1 MGIKTEKEY
10 EVHYYEVNYKLECKI
25 SSIINYFCDIGTFQS
40 ESLGVGI
47 DYLTERRLAWV
58 FYRYD
63 INIKRYPKFGEK
75 IKVVTKA
82 KSFKKFY
89 ASREYE
95 IYDENNEKI
104 VDGEGTFLLINIDKR
119 RAVRIPDDQY
129 TAYGVELDEKS
140 DIKIEKLEKLGVTC
154 FGENRVQAFLEK
166 YENYHGNGEFQFI
179 GTLQPNK
186 VKYII
191 DKVTLIH
198 AVDRYSLLKEIEK
211 QAAKRDLE
219 MPVLIQVNIAKE
231 ESKHGFEVEEIDEV
245 FNSLKDYPHVKVRGL
260 MMMAPHIESSE
271 TEKYFKMTQELL
283 QRLQKDYPM
292 YQLDQLSMGM
302 SNDYHEALNHGS
314 TMIRI
319 GSALFK

>member
-1 MGIKTEKEY
+1 MIVNEEAVKKILEEVKPAKLVAATKYVDVKE
-10 EVHYYEVNYKLECKI
+10 
-25 SSIINYFCDIGTFQS
+25 
-40 ESLGVGI
+40 
-47 DYLTERRLAWV
+47 
-58 FYRYD
+58 
-63 INIKRYPKFGEK
+63 
-75 IKVVTKA
+75 
-82 KSFKKFY
+82 
-89 ASREYE
+89 
-95 IYDENNEKI
+95 
-104 VDGEGTFLLINIDKR
+104 
-119 RAVRIPDDQY
+119 
-129 TAYGVELDEKS
+129 
-140 DIKIEKLEKLGVTC
+140 IEKLEKLGVTC

-245 FNSLKDYPHVKVRGL
+245 FNSLKDYTHVKVRGL

>member
-1 MGIKTEKEY
+1 MIVNEEAVKKILEEVKPAKLVAATKYVDVKE
-10 EVHYYEVNYKLECKI
+10 
-25 SSIINYFCDIGTFQS
+25 
-40 ESLGVGI
+40 
-47 DYLTERRLAWV
+47 
-58 FYRYD
+58 
-63 INIKRYPKFGEK
+63 
-75 IKVVTKA
+75 
-82 KSFKKFY
+82 
-89 ASREYE
+89 
-95 IYDENNEKI
+95 
-104 VDGEGTFLLINIDKR
+104 
-119 RAVRIPDDQY
+119 
-129 TAYGVELDEKS
+129 
-140 DIKIEKLEKLGVTC
+140 IEKLEKLGVTC

-211 QAAKRDLE
+211 QPAKRDLE

-245 FNSLKDYPHVKVRGL
+245 FSNLKDYPHVKVRGL

-283 QRLQKDYPM
+283 QRLQKEYPM

-314 TMIRI
+314 TMIRV

>member
-1 MGIKTEKEY
+1 MIVNEEAVKKILEEVKPAKLVAATKYVDVKE
-10 EVHYYEVNYKLECKI
+10 
-25 SSIINYFCDIGTFQS
+25 
-40 ESLGVGI
+40 
-47 DYLTERRLAWV
+47 
-58 FYRYD
+58 
-63 INIKRYPKFGEK
+63 
-75 IKVVTKA
+75 
-82 KSFKKFY
+82 
-89 ASREYE
+89 
-95 IYDENNEKI
+95 
-104 VDGEGTFLLINIDKR
+104 
-119 RAVRIPDDQY
+119 
-129 TAYGVELDEKS
+129 
-140 DIKIEKLEKLGVTC
+140 IEKLEKLGVTC

-198 AVDRYSLLKEIEK
+198 AVDRYSLLKELEK

-245 FNSLKDYPHVKVRGL
+245 FSNLKDYPHVKVRGL

-283 QRLQKDYPM
+283 QRLQKEYPM

>member
-1 MGIKTEKEY
+1 MIVNEEAVKKILEEVKPAKLVAATKYVDVKE
-10 EVHYYEVNYKLECKI
+10 
-25 SSIINYFCDIGTFQS
+25 
-40 ESLGVGI
+40 
-47 DYLTERRLAWV
+47 
-58 FYRYD
+58 
-63 INIKRYPKFGEK
+63 
-75 IKVVTKA
+75 
-82 KSFKKFY
+82 
-89 ASREYE
+89 
-95 IYDENNEKI
+95 
-104 VDGEGTFLLINIDKR
+104 
-119 RAVRIPDDQY
+119 
-129 TAYGVELDEKS
+129 
-140 DIKIEKLEKLGVTC
+140 IEKLEKLGVTC

-245 FNSLKDYPHVKVRGL
+245 FSILKDYPHVKVRGL

-283 QRLQKDYPM
+283 QRLQKEYPM

>member
-1 MGIKTEKEY
+1 MIVNEEAVKKILEEVKPAKLVAATKYVDVKE
-10 EVHYYEVNYKLECKI
+10 
-25 SSIINYFCDIGTFQS
+25 
-40 ESLGVGI
+40 
-47 DYLTERRLAWV
+47 
-58 FYRYD
+58 
-63 INIKRYPKFGEK
+63 
-75 IKVVTKA
+75 
-82 KSFKKFY
+82 
-89 ASREYE
+89 
-95 IYDENNEKI
+95 
-104 VDGEGTFLLINIDKR
+104 
-119 RAVRIPDDQY
+119 
-129 TAYGVELDEKS
+129 
-140 DIKIEKLEKLGVTC
+140 IEKLEKLGVTC

-245 FNSLKDYPHVKVRGL
+245 FSNLKDYPHVKVRGL
-260 MMMAPHIESSE
+260 MMMAPNIESSE

-283 QRLQKDYPM
+283 QRLQKEYPM

>member
-1 MGIKTEKEY
+1 MHVNEQAVKEILD
-10 EVHYYEVNYKLECKI
+10 KLNGAK
-25 SSIINYFCDIGTFQS
+25 
-40 ESLGVGI
+40 LV
-47 DYLTERRLAWV
+47 AA
-58 FYRYD
+58 
-63 INIKRYPKFGEK
+63 
-75 IKVVTKA
+75 TK
-82 KSFKKFY
+82 Y
-89 ASREYE
+89 
-95 IYDENNEKI
+95 
-104 VDGEGTFLLINIDKR
+104 VDVKE
-119 RAVRIPDDQY
+119 
-129 TAYGVELDEKS
+129 
-140 DIKIEKLEKLGVTC
+140 IEKLEKLGVAC

-245 FNSLKDYPHVKVRGL
+245 FSCLKDYPHVKVRGL

-302 SNDYHEALNHGS
+302 SNDYQIALEYGA

-319 GSALFK
+319 GSALFE

>member
-1 MGIKTEKEY
+1 MIVNEEAVKKILEEVKPTKLVAATKYVDVKE
-10 EVHYYEVNYKLECKI
+10 
-25 SSIINYFCDIGTFQS
+25 
-40 ESLGVGI
+40 
-47 DYLTERRLAWV
+47 
-58 FYRYD
+58 
-63 INIKRYPKFGEK
+63 
-75 IKVVTKA
+75 
-82 KSFKKFY
+82 
-89 ASREYE
+89 
-95 IYDENNEKI
+95 
-104 VDGEGTFLLINIDKR
+104 
-119 RAVRIPDDQY
+119 
-129 TAYGVELDEKS
+129 
-140 DIKIEKLEKLGVTC
+140 IEKLEKLGVTC

-245 FNSLKDYPHVKVRGL
+245 FSNLKDYPHVKVRGL

-283 QRLQKDYPM
+283 QRLQKEYPM

>member
-1 MGIKTEKEY
+1 MIVNEEAVKKILEEVKPAKLVAATKYVDVKE
-10 EVHYYEVNYKLECKI
+10 
-25 SSIINYFCDIGTFQS
+25 
-40 ESLGVGI
+40 
-47 DYLTERRLAWV
+47 
-58 FYRYD
+58 
-63 INIKRYPKFGEK
+63 
-75 IKVVTKA
+75 
-82 KSFKKFY
+82 
-89 ASREYE
+89 
-95 IYDENNEKI
+95 
-104 VDGEGTFLLINIDKR
+104 
-119 RAVRIPDDQY
+119 
-129 TAYGVELDEKS
+129 
-140 DIKIEKLEKLGVTC
+140 IEKLEKLGVTC

-211 QAAKRDLE
+211 QAAKRVLE

-245 FNSLKDYPHVKVRGL
+245 FNCLKDYPHVKVRGL

-271 TEKYFKMTQELL
+271 TEKYFKMTQEFL

>member
-1 MGIKTEKEY
+1 MIVNEEPVKTILEEVKPAKLVAATKYVDVKE
-10 EVHYYEVNYKLECKI
+10 
-25 SSIINYFCDIGTFQS
+25 
-40 ESLGVGI
+40 
-47 DYLTERRLAWV
+47 
-58 FYRYD
+58 
-63 INIKRYPKFGEK
+63 
-75 IKVVTKA
+75 
-82 KSFKKFY
+82 
-89 ASREYE
+89 
-95 IYDENNEKI
+95 
-104 VDGEGTFLLINIDKR
+104 
-119 RAVRIPDDQY
+119 
-129 TAYGVELDEKS
+129 
-140 DIKIEKLEKLGVTC
+140 IEKLEKLGVTC

-245 FNSLKDYPHVKVRGL
+245 FSNLKDYPHVKVRGL

-283 QRLQKDYPM
+283 QRLQKEYPM

>member
-1 MGIKTEKEY
+1 MIVNEEAVKKILEEAKPAKLVAATKYVDVKE
-10 EVHYYEVNYKLECKI
+10 
-25 SSIINYFCDIGTFQS
+25 
-40 ESLGVGI
+40 
-47 DYLTERRLAWV
+47 
-58 FYRYD
+58 
-63 INIKRYPKFGEK
+63 
-75 IKVVTKA
+75 
-82 KSFKKFY
+82 
-89 ASREYE
+89 
-95 IYDENNEKI
+95 
-104 VDGEGTFLLINIDKR
+104 
-119 RAVRIPDDQY
+119 
-129 TAYGVELDEKS
+129 
-140 DIKIEKLEKLGVTC
+140 IEKLEKLGVTC

-245 FNSLKDYPHVKVRGL
+245 FNCLKDYPHVKVRGL

>member
-1 MGIKTEKEY
+1 MIVNEEAVKKILEEVKPAKLVSATKYVDVKE
-10 EVHYYEVNYKLECKI
+10 
-25 SSIINYFCDIGTFQS
+25 
-40 ESLGVGI
+40 
-47 DYLTERRLAWV
+47 
-58 FYRYD
+58 
-63 INIKRYPKFGEK
+63 
-75 IKVVTKA
+75 
-82 KSFKKFY
+82 
-89 ASREYE
+89 
-95 IYDENNEKI
+95 
-104 VDGEGTFLLINIDKR
+104 
-119 RAVRIPDDQY
+119 
-129 TAYGVELDEKS
+129 
-140 DIKIEKLEKLGVTC
+140 IEKLEKLGVTC

-245 FNSLKDYPHVKVRGL
+245 FSNLKDYPHVKVRGL

-283 QRLQKDYPM
+283 QRLQKEYPM

>member
-1 MGIKTEKEY
+1 MIVNEEAVKKILEEVKPAKLVAATKYVDVKE
-10 EVHYYEVNYKLECKI
+10 
-25 SSIINYFCDIGTFQS
+25 
-40 ESLGVGI
+40 
-47 DYLTERRLAWV
+47 
-58 FYRYD
+58 
-63 INIKRYPKFGEK
+63 
-75 IKVVTKA
+75 
-82 KSFKKFY
+82 
-89 ASREYE
+89 
-95 IYDENNEKI
+95 
-104 VDGEGTFLLINIDKR
+104 
-119 RAVRIPDDQY
+119 
-129 TAYGVELDEKS
+129 
-140 DIKIEKLEKLGVTC
+140 IEKLEKLGVTC

-198 AVDRYSLLKEIEK
+198 AVDRYYLLKEIEK

-231 ESKHGFEVEEIDEV
+231 ESKHGFEMEEIDEV
-245 FNSLKDYPHVKVRGL
+245 FSNLKDYPHVKVRGL

-283 QRLQKDYPM
+283 QRLQKEYPM

-302 SNDYHEALNHGS
+302 SNDYHEALKHGS

>member
-1 MGIKTEKEY
+1 MIVNEEAVKKILEEVKPAKLVAATKYVDVKE
-10 EVHYYEVNYKLECKI
+10 
-25 SSIINYFCDIGTFQS
+25 
-40 ESLGVGI
+40 
-47 DYLTERRLAWV
+47 
-58 FYRYD
+58 
-63 INIKRYPKFGEK
+63 
-75 IKVVTKA
+75 
-82 KSFKKFY
+82 
-89 ASREYE
+89 
-95 IYDENNEKI
+95 
-104 VDGEGTFLLINIDKR
+104 
-119 RAVRIPDDQY
+119 
-129 TAYGVELDEKS
+129 
-140 DIKIEKLEKLGVTC
+140 IEKLEKLGVTC

-219 MPVLIQVNIAKE
+219 LPVLIQVNIAKE

-245 FNSLKDYPHVKVRGL
+245 FSNLKDYPHVKVRGL

-283 QRLQKDYPM
+283 QRLQKEYPM

-314 TMIRI
+314 TMIRV

>member
-1 MGIKTEKEY
+1 MIVNEEAVKKILEEVKPEKL
-10 EVHYYEVNYKLECKI
+10 V
-25 SSIINYFCDIGTFQS
+25 
-40 ESLGVGI
+40 
-47 DYLTERRLAWV
+47 AA
-58 FYRYD
+58 
-63 INIKRYPKFGEK
+63 
-75 IKVVTKA
+75 TK
-82 KSFKKFY
+82 Y
-89 ASREYE
+89 
-95 IYDENNEKI
+95 
-104 VDGEGTFLLINIDKR
+104 VDVKE
-119 RAVRIPDDQY
+119 
-129 TAYGVELDEKS
+129 
-140 DIKIEKLEKLGVTC
+140 IEKLEKLGVTC

-245 FNSLKDYPHVKVRGL
+245 FSNLKDYPHVKVRGL

-283 QRLQKDYPM
+283 QRLQKEYPM

>member
-1 MGIKTEKEY
+1 MIVNEEAVKKILEEVKPVKLVAATKYVDVKE
-10 EVHYYEVNYKLECKI
+10 
-25 SSIINYFCDIGTFQS
+25 
-40 ESLGVGI
+40 
-47 DYLTERRLAWV
+47 
-58 FYRYD
+58 
-63 INIKRYPKFGEK
+63 
-75 IKVVTKA
+75 
-82 KSFKKFY
+82 
-89 ASREYE
+89 
-95 IYDENNEKI
+95 
-104 VDGEGTFLLINIDKR
+104 
-119 RAVRIPDDQY
+119 
-129 TAYGVELDEKS
+129 
-140 DIKIEKLEKLGVTC
+140 IEKLEKLGVTC

-245 FNSLKDYPHVKVRGL
+245 FNCLKDYPHVKVRGL

>member
-1 MGIKTEKEY
+1 MIVYEEAVKKILEEVKPAKLVAATKYVDVKE
-10 EVHYYEVNYKLECKI
+10 
-25 SSIINYFCDIGTFQS
+25 
-40 ESLGVGI
+40 
-47 DYLTERRLAWV
+47 
-58 FYRYD
+58 
-63 INIKRYPKFGEK
+63 
-75 IKVVTKA
+75 
-82 KSFKKFY
+82 
-89 ASREYE
+89 
-95 IYDENNEKI
+95 
-104 VDGEGTFLLINIDKR
+104 
-119 RAVRIPDDQY
+119 
-129 TAYGVELDEKS
+129 
-140 DIKIEKLEKLGVTC
+140 IEKLEKLGVTC

-245 FNSLKDYPHVKVRGL
+245 FNCLKDYPHVKVRGL

>member
-1 MGIKTEKEY
+1 MIVNEEAVKKILEEVKPAKLVAATKYVDVKE
-10 EVHYYEVNYKLECKI
+10 
-25 SSIINYFCDIGTFQS
+25 
-40 ESLGVGI
+40 
-47 DYLTERRLAWV
+47 
-58 FYRYD
+58 
-63 INIKRYPKFGEK
+63 
-75 IKVVTKA
+75 
-82 KSFKKFY
+82 
-89 ASREYE
+89 
-95 IYDENNEKI
+95 
-104 VDGEGTFLLINIDKR
+104 
-119 RAVRIPDDQY
+119 
-129 TAYGVELDEKS
+129 
-140 DIKIEKLEKLGVTC
+140 IEKLEKLGVTC
-154 FGENRVQAFLEK
+154 FGENRVQDFLEK

-245 FNSLKDYPHVKVRGL
+245 FNCLKDYPHVKVRGL

>member
-1 MGIKTEKEY
+1 MIVNEEAVKKILE
-10 EVHYYEVNYKLECKI
+10 EVKPAKL
-25 SSIINYFCDIGTFQS
+25 
-40 ESLGVGI
+40 V
-47 DYLTERRLAWV
+47 AA
-58 FYRYD
+58 
-63 INIKRYPKFGEK
+63 
-75 IKVVTKA
+75 TK
-82 KSFKKFY
+82 Y
-89 ASREYE
+89 
-95 IYDENNEKI
+95 
-104 VDGEGTFLLINIDKR
+104 VDVHE
-119 RAVRIPDDQY
+119 
-129 TAYGVELDEKS
+129 
-140 DIKIEKLEKLGVTC
+140 IEKLEELGVTC

-231 ESKHGFEVEEIDEV
+231 ESKHGFEVEKIDEV

-271 TEKYFKMTQELL
+271 TERYFKMTQELL

-302 SNDYHEALNHGS
+302 SNDYHEALKHGS

>member
-1 MGIKTEKEY
+1 MIVNEEAVKKILEEVKPAKLVAATKYVDVKE
-10 EVHYYEVNYKLECKI
+10 
-25 SSIINYFCDIGTFQS
+25 
-40 ESLGVGI
+40 
-47 DYLTERRLAWV
+47 
-58 FYRYD
+58 
-63 INIKRYPKFGEK
+63 
-75 IKVVTKA
+75 
-82 KSFKKFY
+82 
-89 ASREYE
+89 
-95 IYDENNEKI
+95 
-104 VDGEGTFLLINIDKR
+104 
-119 RAVRIPDDQY
+119 
-129 TAYGVELDEKS
+129 
-140 DIKIEKLEKLGVTC
+140 IEKLEKLGITC

-245 FNSLKDYPHVKVRGL
+245 FSNLKDYPHVKVRGL

-283 QRLQKDYPM
+283 QRLQKEYPM

-314 TMIRI
+314 TMIRV

>member
-1 MGIKTEKEY
+1 MIVNEEAVKKILE
-10 EVHYYEVNYKLECKI
+10 EVKPAKL
-25 SSIINYFCDIGTFQS
+25 
-40 ESLGVGI
+40 V
-47 DYLTERRLAWV
+47 AA
-58 FYRYD
+58 
-63 INIKRYPKFGEK
+63 
-75 IKVVTKA
+75 TK
-82 KSFKKFY
+82 Y
-89 ASREYE
+89 
-95 IYDENNEKI
+95 
-104 VDGEGTFLLINIDKR
+104 VDVHE
-119 RAVRIPDDQY
+119 
-129 TAYGVELDEKS
+129 
-140 DIKIEKLEKLGVTC
+140 IEKLEELGVTC

-271 TEKYFKMTQELL
+271 TERYFKMIQELL

-302 SNDYHEALNHGS
+302 SNDYHEALKHGS

>member
-1 MGIKTEKEY
+1 MIVNEEAVKKILEEVKPAKLVAATKYVDVKE
-10 EVHYYEVNYKLECKI
+10 
-25 SSIINYFCDIGTFQS
+25 
-40 ESLGVGI
+40 
-47 DYLTERRLAWV
+47 
-58 FYRYD
+58 
-63 INIKRYPKFGEK
+63 
-75 IKVVTKA
+75 
-82 KSFKKFY
+82 
-89 ASREYE
+89 
-95 IYDENNEKI
+95 
-104 VDGEGTFLLINIDKR
+104 
-119 RAVRIPDDQY
+119 
-129 TAYGVELDEKS
+129 
-140 DIKIEKLEKLGVTC
+140 IEKLEKLGVTC

-231 ESKHGFEVEEIDEV
+231 ESKHGFEVEGIDEV

-271 TEKYFKMTQELL
+271 TERYFKMTQELL

-302 SNDYHEALNHGS
+302 SNDYHEALKHGS

>member
-1 MGIKTEKEY
+1 MIKD
-10 EVHYYEVNYKLECKI
+10 V
-25 SSIINYFCDIGTFQS
+25 
-40 ESLGVGI
+40 
-47 DYLTERRLAWV
+47 
-58 FYRYD
+58 
-63 INIKRYPKFGEK
+63 
-75 IKVVTKA
+75 IKVAEEKMQKTISDLHSDLSTMKA
-82 KSFKKFY
+82 GRANPTMLDRIQVDYYGSQCPLNQV
-89 ASREYE
+89 ANVSAPEPRMLV
-95 IYDENNEKI
+95 ITPWEK
-104 VDGEGTFLLINIDKR
+104 
-119 RAVRIPDDQY
+119 
-129 TAYGVELDEKS
+129 
-140 DIKIEKLEKLGVTC
+140 
-154 FGENRVQAFLEK
+154 
-166 YENYHGNGEFQFI
+166 
-179 GTLQPNK
+179 
-186 VKYII
+186 
-191 DKVTLIH
+191 
-198 AVDRYSLLKEIEK
+198 SLLKEIEK

-245 FNSLKDYPHVKVRGL
+245 FNCLKDYPHVKVRGL

>member
-1 MGIKTEKEY
+1 MIVNEEAVKKILEEVKPAKLVAATKYVDVKE
-10 EVHYYEVNYKLECKI
+10 
-25 SSIINYFCDIGTFQS
+25 
-40 ESLGVGI
+40 
-47 DYLTERRLAWV
+47 
-58 FYRYD
+58 
-63 INIKRYPKFGEK
+63 
-75 IKVVTKA
+75 
-82 KSFKKFY
+82 
-89 ASREYE
+89 
-95 IYDENNEKI
+95 
-104 VDGEGTFLLINIDKR
+104 
-119 RAVRIPDDQY
+119 
-129 TAYGVELDEKS
+129 
-140 DIKIEKLEKLGVTC
+140 IEKLEKLGVTC

-245 FNSLKDYPHVKVRGL
+245 FSNLKDYPHVKVRGL

-283 QRLQKDYPM
+283 KRLQKEYPM

-314 TMIRI
+314 TMIRV